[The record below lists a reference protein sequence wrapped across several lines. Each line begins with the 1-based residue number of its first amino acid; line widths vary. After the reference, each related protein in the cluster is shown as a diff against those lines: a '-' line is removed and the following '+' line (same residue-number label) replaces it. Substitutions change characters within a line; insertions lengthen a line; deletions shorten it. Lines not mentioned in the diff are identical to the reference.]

1 MGDSLSVCIQLLDSA
16 IALFPTPKPQEASN
30 YYLRRGE
37 LLAAQK
43 RYREAVAD
51 YNQFAFLNNSQVT
64 PAFYYQRYLLEKNGR
79 MYQQALDD
87 IMAASN
93 AAPKEPLYLVE
104 KSGMLLI
111 VNQVDE
117 SIEAAR
123 QCIALDP
130 ENSDAYRIM
139 GYAQIQKG
147 DKTAARQNLQKAV
160 ELGDESAQ
168 ELINQFLK

>member
-1 MGDSLSVCIQLLDSA
+1 
-16 IALFPTPKPQEASN
+16 
-30 YYLRRGE
+30 
-37 LLAAQK
+37 
-43 RYREAVAD
+43 
-51 YNQFAFLNNSQVT
+51 
-64 PAFYYQRYLLEKNGR
+64 
-79 MYQQALDD
+79 
-87 IMAASN
+87 
-93 AAPKEPLYLVE
+93 
-104 KSGMLLI
+104 MLLI